1 MMCQDG
7 APCHRS
13 RMTMD
18 FLEEQEITTIKW
30 PGNSP
35 DLNPIENMRHIMK
48 CKLEE
53 EEVRSVP
60 QMIEKIKDIWCTE
73 ITPLYCSNLA
83 TSMPERLM
91 AVLAANG
98 GPTKY

>member
-1 MMCQDG
+1 MGLHTTG
-7 APCHRS
+7 AG

-18 FLEEQEITTIKW
+18 FLEKQEITTIKW

-35 DLNPIENMRHIMK
+35 DLDPIENLWHIMK
-48 CKLEE
+48 WKLEE

-73 ITPLYCSNLA
+73 ITPQYCSKLA